1 MPTRTGAW
9 VLFLTVLA
17 VITAWPPQTG
27 RSLAL
32 KLVHVAVDPDGSLPF
47 LPEQLDFG
55 LSDDPQA
62 VDLRDMLVRRYDDA
76 LASGPVMRTRLRLK
90 NVTDPLE
97 PSTERQLLLLFTAA
111 VAFSVLKT
119 KGAASR

>member
-1 MPTRTGAW
+1 MPTRAGSW
-9 VLFLTVLA
+9 VLFLVVLA

-27 RSLAL
+27 QSLAL
-32 KLVHVAVDPDGSLPF
+32 KLLHAAVDPTGSLPF

-90 NVTDPLE
+90 NAADPFDAA
-97 PSTERQLLLLFTAA
+97 TERQVLLLVAA
-111 VAFSVLKT
+111 VAAFSVLKT
-119 KGAASR
+119 KGAR